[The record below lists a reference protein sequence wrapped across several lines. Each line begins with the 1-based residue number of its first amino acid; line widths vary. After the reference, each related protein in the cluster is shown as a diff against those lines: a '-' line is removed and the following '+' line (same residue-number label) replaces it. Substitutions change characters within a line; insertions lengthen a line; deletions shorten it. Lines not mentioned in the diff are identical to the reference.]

1 MTCMVAPLA
10 LGVPL
15 RWADAGPAD
24 VTPLL
29 AILGAV
35 LIARFVIGARM
46 TIMTAT
52 LAAAAGAAWA
62 AALPRLGITIPSL
75 MAVLMICALRVWVG
89 RARSA

>member
-1 MTCMVAPLA
+1 MRCMAGLVA
-10 LGVPL
+10 LGVST
-15 RWADAGPAD
+15 RWAHAGPAD
-24 VTPLL
+24 FTPLL

-52 LAAAAGAAWA
+52 FAAAAGAAWA
-62 AALPRLGITIPSL
+62 AALPRWGITIPSL
-75 MAVLMICALRVWVG
+75 MAVLMICAFRVWVG

>member
-1 MTCMVAPLA
+1 MIAMVAPLA
-10 LGVPL
+10 LGVST
-15 RWADAGPAD
+15 RWAHAGPAD
-24 VTPLL
+24 FTPLL

-52 LAAAAGAAWA
+52 VAAAGGAAWA
-62 AALPRLGITIPSL
+62 AALPRWGITIPTL
-75 MAVLMICALRVWVG
+75 MAVLMISALRVLVG

>member
-1 MTCMVAPLA
+1 MAAPLA

-35 LIARFVIGARM
+35 LIARFVIGARL
-46 TIMTAT
+46 TILTVT
-52 LAAAAGAAWA
+52 LAAGAGAAWA
-62 AALPRLGITIPSL
+62 AALTNWGFTIPTL
-75 MAVLMICALRVWVG
+75 MAVLVVSALRLWVG
-89 RARSA
+89 RATSA